1 MSFFAHFC
9 ICVNSQPE
17 AIKEIAEDET
27 PDTEMKGPSKR
38 LVKVV
43 SNSTQTEDQKK
54 SSSMP
59 TEEEEKE
66 VETRETQVSIFL
78 IIFHVKLKV
87 FIIKAKMC
95 HAVEHFESI

>member
-1 MSFFAHFC
+1 MCHFFALLFV
-9 ICVNSQPE
+9 CVNSQPE
-17 AIKEIAEDET
+17 AIQEIAEDE

-66 VETRETQVSIFL
+66 VETRETQVSI
-78 IIFHVKLKV
+78 LKSC
-87 FIIKAKMC
+87 F
-95 HAVEHFESI
+95 FT

>member
-1 MSFFAHFC
+1 M
-9 ICVNSQPE
+9 NSQQTTE
-17 AIKEIAEDET
+17 GMKEIAEDDKT
-27 PDTEMKGPSKR
+27 DTEVKGPSKR

-66 VETRETQVSIFL
+66 VETRETQVSI
-78 IIFHVKLKV
+78 I
-87 FIIKAKMC
+87 
-95 HAVEHFESI
+95 